1 MTFVVRKRRYI
12 ITHHCTTCEQSNDGL
27 LGFDGTVGSERTQ
40 FLPVALPA
48 LTKHSFV
55 QVACGDDH
63 VIALT
68 TDGIVY
74 TWGNGQQSQL
84 GRRIIERRKINGLTP
99 EKLSLKNIVTIGAGA
114 YHSFAIDKQGNVWA
128 WGLNSLKQTGI
139 DSNEDTIPVPQKVEG
154 LSPGN
159 LGGSRVVQITAGQH
173 HSLFLL
179 NDGRVFGAGRCD
191 GFELGIDESH
201 PAMKQVVEK
210 RNDWSAKRE
219 EELKEEVPAWE
230 KKMEE
235 KRKAQASAN
244 GGEAGSMDLVVSEE
258 DMPPRKGPPPDEFVP
273 EPVHIPFPNG
283 AKVASI
289 ACGARHNLAVDI
301 AGVVYSW
308 GFGVSSQLGQG
319 DEEQMETPTPVK
331 SKQLLPYSTVA
342 ATAGGQHS
350 ILLAVRKGEETTA

>member
-1 MTFVVRKRRYI
+1 MA
-12 ITHHCTTCEQSNDGL
+12 CQSNDGL

-48 LTKHSFV
+48 LTKYSFV

-63 VIALT
+63 VVALT
-68 TDGIVY
+68 TDGVVF

-99 EKLSLKNIVTIGAGA
+99 ERLSIKHIVAIGAGA
-114 YHSFAIDKQGNVWA
+114 YHSFAIDKKGVVWA

-139 DSNEDTIPVPQKVEG
+139 DSDEDTIPVPRRVDG
-154 LSPGN
+154 LSPDELN
-159 LGGSRVVQITAGQH
+159 AHVIQISAGQH

-179 NDGRVFGAGRCD
+179 SDGRVFGAGRCD

-201 PAMKQVVEK
+201 PSMKDVIQK
-210 RNDWSAKRE
+210 RNTWVAKRE
-219 EELKEEVPAWE
+219 EELKVEIPAWE
-230 KKMEE
+230 KRMEA

-258 DMPPRKGPPPDEFVP
+258 DMPPRRGPPPDEYVA

-283 AKVASI
+283 AKIVSL
-289 ACGARHNLAVDI
+289 ACGARHNLAVDQ

-350 ILLAVRKGEETTA
+350 ILLAVSRGEEAAA